1 MSHGTIFSE
10 KYSEPENETST
21 SKDVSERTTLEIEEK
36 KYGLNKPQRIIL
48 SGKLKHGEDN

>member
-1 MSHGTIFSE
+1 MSQDKIFSDE
-10 KYSEPENETST
+10 YSEPENKTSA
-21 SKDVSERTTLEIEEK
+21 SKDVSKHTTLEIEEK

>member
-1 MSHGTIFSE
+1 MSHGKIFSE
-10 KYSEPENETST
+10 TYSEPENETST